1 MGARRDDITASERTT
16 IAIEVLNPNR
26 FRGTMPRLAQ
36 RYNLSRQALYGIASK
51 AKQIL
56 TTMLEPQPHGPQP
69 GGQTIEVERN
79 RLERG
84 VLTLTE
90 IGASQRG
97 VVFGLSELLDTKV
110 SLGWVN
116 GQISQ
121 LEQEAA
127 IANQQWEP
135 SIGESLSGDEIYSNG
150 LPNLLVVGNDS
161 LYIYALTRQDD
172 CEGDTWA
179 CVLSEMP
186 EHPQFASDAG
196 TGLGAGVKAA
206 EIEVHQ
212 LDWDHLL
219 RPLWGQVARLER
231 QTYAALQKVEE
242 RVALFEKA
250 TTTKR
255 LQQHLDKWEILN
267 REAEEKMT
275 LYDTFYPIAH
285 QVDHHFALID
295 LETGQ
300 LADATTGISSLRS
313 LGQQLQ
319 AWPGRIY
326 HKLSTNLQNWAP
338 ALFSYQVVLE
348 PQLHLL
354 QQQYGQSAVAAL
366 TRIWQIEAN
375 QQRKPLSLLQQQQQ
389 HLVFNHWL
397 DEAYHLLGEQLWTA
411 YETLSQLLNRS
422 WRGSMLAECVNSLLR
437 PVLDRRQQTDQGCLE
452 LFRFLHNIRPFA
464 RGKRADHSPAELVGI
479 TLPDDPLSLLGLSP
493 KVSI

>member
-1 MGARRDDITASERTT
+1 MGARRDDITGSERAA

-26 FRGTMPRLAQ
+26 PQGTMPRLAQ
-36 RYNLSRQALYGIASK
+36 TYNLSRQAVYDIAAK
-51 AKQIL
+51 TKQIL
-56 TTMLEPQPHGPQP
+56 ATMLEPQPHGPQP
-69 GGQTIEVERN
+69 GGQIIEVERN

-90 IGASQRG
+90 MGASQRG
-97 VVFGLSELLDTKV
+97 IVFGLSELLDSKV

-121 LEQEAA
+121 LEQEAT
-127 IANQQWEP
+127 IANQQWQP
-135 SIGESLSGDEIYSNG
+135 SLGESLSGDEIYSNG
-150 LPNLLVVGNDS
+150 QPNLLVVGNDT

-179 CVLSEMP
+179 GVLLDMP

-196 TGLGAGVKAA
+196 TGLAAGVKTA

-219 RPLWGQVARLER
+219 RPVWGQAARLER
-231 QTYAALQKVEE
+231 QAYAALQKVEE
-242 RVALFEKA
+242 RVILFEKA
-250 TTTKR
+250 TTTRR

-267 REAEEKMT
+267 REVEEKMA
-275 LYDTFYPIAH
+275 LYDTFYPMARQIDH
-285 QVDHHFALID
+285 QFTLID
-295 LETGQ
+295 LETGLLTEAPTSITVLQ
-300 LADATTGISSLRS
+300 S

-319 AWPGRIY
+319 TWSGRIY

-338 ALFSYQVVLE
+338 ALFSYQIVLQ
-348 PQLHLL
+348 PQLQLL
-354 QQQYGQSAVAAL
+354 QEQFGQPTVAAL
-366 TRIWQIEAN
+366 SRIWQIEAN
-375 QQRKPLSLLQQQQQ
+375 QHRKPLSLLAHQQQQQ
-389 HLVFNHWL
+389 LWNHWV

-411 YETLSQLLNRS
+411 YETLSQLLSRS

-452 LFRFLHNIRPFA
+452 LFRFLHNVRPFA
-464 RGKRADHSPAELVGI
+464 RGKRAGHSPAQLVGI
-479 TLPDDPLSLLGLSP
+479 TLPDDPLSLLGLSS